1 MRIQPLSPL
10 RPPGAGDRLFEPATA
25 YVPLSPVTAATANLL
40 RLARRL
46 VGAAVRLWP
55 LTLPVVV
62 VLDMAGHVGLLPV
75 LGLLAPAGMGLAV
88 WRRRWPA
95 TFHRLVAVRLAG
107 VWRREWTYRRTWQP
121 AMLLAGLA
129 QPMAG
134 RWYLPKLARIET
146 GEHVD
151 QVSVRLLAGQ
161 CPAQVEAVTDQLAH
175 TFGALR
181 CRVRTVGPG
190 RVRVEFTR
198 HDRLAQPVPA
208 LPVPEQ
214 VDLTAVPVGVVEDGS
229 PWTVPLLGNHL
240 LIAGA
245 TGSGKGS
252 VVWSL
257 LRALAEPIHFGLIR
271 VWGLDP
277 KGGME
282 LSLGAPLFTR
292 LAFADPPALVALLED
307 AVAVLRQRADRL
319 RALGIRCHEPTAA
332 LPLLLLVV
340 DELAA
345 LTAYLP
351 DRELKRR
358 AELALQLLL
367 SQGRACGVLVVAA
380 VQDPGKDVVTF
391 RDLFPLRV
399 GLRLV
404 EDVQVDMALGRG
416 ARQRGAECDRIL
428 ASLPG
433 VGYVLPDGAP
443 EAERVRAGWVTDG
456 DLTEMCARW
465 PAPTDTAGVVL

>member
-10 RPPGAGDRLFEPATA
+10 TPPGAGDRLFEPATA
-25 YVPLSPVTAATANLL
+25 YVAVSPVTAAAANLL
-40 RLARRL
+40 RLLRRL
-46 VGAAVRLWP
+46 VAAGVRLWP
-55 LTLPVVV
+55 ITLPAVV
-62 VLDMAGHVGLLPV
+62 VLDMAGHIGVLPV
-75 LGLLAPAGMGLAV
+75 LGLLAPVGVTLAV
-88 WRRRWPA
+88 WRRRSPA
-95 TFHRLVAVRLAG
+95 SFHRLVAVRLAA

-134 RWYLPKLARIET
+134 RWYLPKLGRIET

-151 QVSVRLLAGQ
+151 RLTVRLLAGQ

-175 TFGALR
+175 TFGATR
-181 CRVRTVGPG
+181 CRVRTTGPG
-190 RVRVEFTR
+190 RVRLEFTR
-198 HDRLAQPVPA
+198 HDRLTAPVPA
-208 LPVPEQ
+208 LPVPDE
-214 VDLTAVPVGVVEDGS
+214 VDFTAVPVGLAEDGS
-229 PWTVPLLGNHL
+229 PWLLSLLGNHL

-257 LRALAEPIHFGLIR
+257 LRALAEPIHFGLVR

-292 LAFADPPALVALLED
+292 LAYADPGALVALLED
-307 AVAVLRQRADRL
+307 AVAVLRARADRL
-319 RALGIRCHEPTAA
+319 RQLGIRRHEPSVA
-332 LPLLLLVV
+332 LPLILLVV

-345 LTAYLP
+345 LTAYVG

-380 VQDPGKDVVTF
+380 VQDPGKDVVGF

-416 ARQRGAECDRIL
+416 ARRRGAECDRIP
-428 ASLPG
+428 ANLPG

-443 EAERVRAGWVTDG
+443 EAVRVRAGWVTDG

-465 PAPTDTAGVVL
+465 PAPTDTVGVVL

>member
-1 MRIQPLSPL
+1 
-10 RPPGAGDRLFEPATA
+10 
-25 YVPLSPVTAATANLL
+25 
-40 RLARRL
+40 
-46 VGAAVRLWP
+46 
-55 LTLPVVV
+55 
-62 VLDMAGHVGLLPV
+62 
-75 LGLLAPAGMGLAV
+75 
-88 WRRRWPA
+88 
-95 TFHRLVAVRLAG
+95 
-107 VWRREWTYRRTWQP
+107 
-121 AMLLAGLA
+121 MLLAGLA

-134 RWYLPKLARIET
+134 RWYLPKLARIQT

-151 QVSVRLLAGQ
+151 EVSVRLLAGQ

-181 CRVRTVGPG
+181 CRCRTVGPG
-190 RVRVEFTR
+190 RVRLEFTR
-198 HDRLAQPVPA
+198 HDRLDQPVPA

-214 VDLTAVPVGVVEDGS
+214 VDLTAVPVGVLEDGT

-257 LRALAEPIHFGLIR
+257 LRALAEPIHFGLVR

-292 LAFADPPALVALLED
+292 LAYTDPAALVCLLED

-319 RALGIRCHEPTAA
+319 RQLGIRRHEPSVA
-332 LPLLLLVV
+332 LPLILLVV

-351 DRELKRR
+351 DRDLKRR

-380 VQDPGKDVVTF
+380 VQDPGKDVVGF

-416 ARQRGAECDRIL
+416 ARHRGAECDRIP

-443 EAERVRAGWVTDG
+443 EAVRVRAGWVTDG

-465 PAPTDTAGVVL
+465 PAPTDTVGVVL

>member
-1 MRIQPLSPL
+1 MRIQPMSPL
-10 RPPGAGDRLFEPATA
+10 TPPGAGDRLFEPATA
-25 YVPLSPVTAATANLL
+25 YVPLSPVAAAAANLL
-40 RLARRL
+40 RLLRRL
-46 VGAAVRLWP
+46 VAAGVRLWP
-55 LTLPVVV
+55 VTLPALVWFDMAAHTGPTPALGLAAVAAV
-62 VLDMAGHVGLLPV
+62 VLG
-75 LGLLAPAGMGLAV
+75 V
-88 WRRRWPA
+88 WRRRSPA
-95 TFHRLVAVRLAG
+95 SFHRLVAVRLAG

-134 RWYLPKLARIET
+134 RWYLPKLTRLQM
-146 GEHVD
+146 GEHLD
-151 QVSVRLLAGQ
+151 RLTVRLLAGQ

-181 CRVRTVGPG
+181 CRCRTVGPG
-190 RVRVEFTR
+190 RVRLEFTR
-198 HDRLAQPVPA
+198 HDRLDQPVLA

-214 VDLTAVPVGVVEDGS
+214 VDLSAVAVGVVEDGS

-257 LRALAEPIHFGLIR
+257 LRALAEPIHFGLVR

-282 LSLGAPLFTR
+282 LTLGAPLFTR
-292 LAFADPPALVALLED
+292 LAYTDPPVLVALLED
-307 AVAVLRQRADRL
+307 AVAVLRRRADRL
-319 RALGIRCHEPTAA
+319 RALGIRRHEPTAA
-332 LPLLLLVV
+332 LPLVLVVV

-345 LTAYLP
+345 LTAYMP
-351 DRELKRR
+351 DRDVKRR
-358 AELALQLLL
+358 AEGALQLLL

-380 VQDPGKDVVTF
+380 VQDPGKDVVAF

-416 ARQRGAECDRIL
+416 ARRRGAECDRIP
-428 ASLPG
+428 AALPG

-443 EAERVRAGWVTDG
+443 EALRVRAGWVTDG
-456 DLTEMCARW
+456 DLAEMCARW
-465 PAPTDTAGVVL
+465 PAPTDTVGVVL

>member
-1 MRIQPLSPL
+1 MRIQPMSPL
-10 RPPGAGDRLFEPATA
+10 TPPGAGDRLFEPATA
-25 YVPLSPVTAATANLL
+25 YVALSPAAAATANLL
-40 RLARRL
+40 RLLRRL
-46 VGAAVRLWP
+46 VGAGVRLWP
-55 LTLPVVV
+55 VTLPAVL
-62 VLDMAGHVGLLPV
+62 VLDMAGHVGVLPV
-75 LGLLAPAGMGLAV
+75 LGLLAPAAITLTV
-88 WRRRWPA
+88 WRRRSPA
-95 TFHRLVAVRLAG
+95 TFHRLVAVRLAA
-107 VWRREWTYRRTWQP
+107 VWRREWLYRRTWQP

-134 RWYLPKLARIET
+134 RWYLPKLARLQT
-146 GEHVD
+146 GEHLD
-151 QVSVRLLAGQ
+151 RLTVRLLAGQ

-175 TFGALR
+175 TFGAVR
-181 CRVRTVGPG
+181 CRVRTAGPG
-190 RVRVEFTR
+190 RVRLEFTR
-198 HDRLAQPVPA
+198 HDPLATPVPA
-208 LPVPEQ
+208 LPVPQE
-214 VDLTAVPVGVVEDGS
+214 VDFTAVPVGVNEDGS
-229 PWTVPLLGNHL
+229 PWTVPLLGTHL
-240 LIAGA
+240 LVAGA

-257 LRALAEPIHFGLIR
+257 LRALAEPIHFGLVR

-292 LAFADPPALVALLED
+292 LAYADPGALVALLED
-307 AVAVLRQRADRL
+307 AVAVLRARADRL
-319 RALGIRCHEPTAA
+319 RQLGIRRHEPTAA
-332 LPLLLLVV
+332 LPLILLVV

-345 LTAYLP
+345 ITAYLP
-351 DRELKRR
+351 DRDLKRR

-416 ARQRGAECDRIL
+416 ARHRGAECDRIP
-428 ASLPG
+428 ACLPG

-443 EAERVRAGWVTDG
+443 EALRVRAGWVTDG
-456 DLTEMCARW
+456 DLAEMCARW
-465 PAPTDTAGVVL
+465 PAPTDTVGVVL